1 VQKHLLGDAFA
12 EKRSDPPIQPLDG
25 SLLCYLEVKFHGLN
39 LAFCIFASKRSISKH
54 PFLLWMENR
63 GKAGIPVQ
71 QPQPLPGKGFIEAWV
86 ELLFFW
92 LSKRYHNAKKK
103 SSTFSK
109 FLRKYFNKP
118 EMCRNLPCSR

>member
-1 VQKHLLGDAFA
+1 VKKKREKRITGKSVPGA
-12 EKRSDPPIQPLDG
+12 KRSDPSIQPLDG
-25 SLLCYLEVKFHGLN
+25 SLLCYLEVKFHRLN
-39 LAFCIFASKRSISKH
+39 LTFCELASKRSISKH

-63 GKAGIPVQ
+63 GKAGMSVQ

-92 LSKRYHNAKKK
+92 LSKRYHRSKKM

-109 FLRKYFNKP
+109 FL
-118 EMCRNLPCSR
+118 